1 MRSLETFIGLGNHIE
16 LRGPQGEGGLQEM
29 EEWQTGLV
37 KVAITTGAFEAGH
50 LNSGLRRFTM
60 GEFRNPVGN
69 LKWLVNGMIR
79 FSFEITVLVGFCAL
93 AAGSIPFVPGTSA
106 SAFTGPSDG
115 SRTPVLIELFT
126 SEGCSSCPPADALLE
141 KLDRSQPVN
150 GAELIVLSEHVDY
163 WNDIGWKDPYSSHE
177 YSERQSAY
185 AARFGRGGVYTP
197 QMVIDGHS
205 QLVGSDERGALAAVE
220 NETKFAKVPLSL
232 SAIRFDSN
240 NKLSMHVEA
249 GPLGASAA
257 AHSASLFLAIADE
270 RDESQVSRGENAGRT
285 LKHVAVLRSLVSV
298 GTVTKSDKVSRD
310 ITVNFNNQNRGALRI
325 VGIIQEQSAGRV
337 LGVTSARLSN

>member
-1 MRSLETFIGLGNHIE
+1 MANQFR
-16 LRGPQGEGGLQEM
+16 
-29 EEWQTGLV
+29 
-37 KVAITTGAFEAGH
+37 KVAVVTGAFVAGH
-50 LNSGLRRFTM
+50 LISGRRRFTM
-60 GEFRNPVGN
+60 RELRNPMGN
-69 LKWLVNGMIR
+69 LKWLVSGMMP
-79 FSFEITVLVGFCAL
+79 FSFEITMLVAFSAL
-93 AAGSIPFVPGTSA
+93 ALGSLPYVHAASTSA
-106 SAFTGPSDG
+106 LTGRDDA

-141 KLDRSQPVN
+141 KIDRSQPVN

-205 QLVGSDERGALAAVE
+205 QVVGSDERGAIAAVE

-232 SAIRFDSN
+232 SAIRFDGN

-249 GPLGASAA
+249 GPLGPSAA
-257 AHSASLFLAIADE
+257 VRSASLFLAIADE
-270 RDESQVSRGENAGRT
+270 SDESQVSRGENAGRT
-285 LKHVAVLRSLVSV
+285 LKHVAVLRSLVPAGRV
-298 GTVTKSDKVSRD
+298 GKSDKLSRD

-337 LGVTSARLSN
+337 LGVTSARFSN